1 MLEKTSITYEQGIIK
16 KEDTM
21 KFFQEL
27 AEQTAIVERL
37 QEKFKFVVFDGDKKK
52 EFKFK
57 NIYNI
62 YSFKG
67 KKEFWESEKEIT
79 KLFKA
84 KYLEAKQKIK
94 SAIIDICISFC
105 KENYLTLAEEEMRN
119 TISPLISNK
128 TDDLKDHSDDDTF
141 YILCKTLKI
150 AKPSELSDILKG
162 DYHIYPDYLID
173 YEDEDYDDD

>member
-1 MLEKTSITYEQGIIK
+1 ME
-16 KEDTM
+16 
-21 KFFQEL
+21 FFQEL
-27 AEQTAIVERL
+27 EEKTKLIEQL
-37 QEKFKFVVFDGDKKK
+37 QKKFKFVVFDGDKKE

-67 KKEFWESEKEIT
+67 KKEFWESEEETT

-119 TISPLISNK
+119 TIKPLISNK
-128 TDDLKDHSDDDTF
+128 TDDLKDHDDDTF
-141 YILCKTLKI
+141 YILCKTLQI
-150 AKPSELSDILKG
+150 TKPSELSDVIKG

-173 YEDEDYDDD
+173 YEDYNDD

>member
-1 MLEKTSITYEQGIIK
+1 ME
-16 KEDTM
+16 
-21 KFFQEL
+21 FFQEL
-27 AEQTAIVERL
+27 EEKTKLIEQL
-37 QEKFKFVVFDGDKKK
+37 QEKFKFVVFDGDKKE

-67 KKEFWESEKEIT
+67 KKEFWESEEETT

-94 SAIIDICISFC
+94 SAIIYICISFC

-119 TISPLISNK
+119 IIQPLINNNK
-128 TDDLKDHSDDDTF
+128 TDNLKDHGDDIF
-141 YILCKTLKI
+141 YTLCKTLQI
-150 AKPSELSDILKG
+150 AKPSELSAVIKG
-162 DYHIYPDYLID
+162 DYHIYPEYDYLID
-173 YEDEDYDDD
+173 YEDEDYL